1 MSALEKIAKACAFVI
16 FADGSIDK
24 AEIDSAKEIFKK
36 YGLDENKGKDL
47 LKKELDLFI
56 DESEEEKAEEADI
69 NIGELAIEDIDS
81 FEILKD
87 LTSIAVADGELST
100 AEVDVIHS
108 LAEAFGLDSRF
119 ATMAILNAVKS
130 NPSTK
135 ISLE

>member
-16 FADGSIDK
+16 FADGLIDR
-24 AEIDSAKEIFKK
+24 AEIDSAKKIFKK
-36 YGLDENKGKDL
+36 YGLDENKGEDL

-56 DESEEEKAEEADI
+56 DESEDEKTEDADI
-69 NIGELAIEDIDS
+69 YIGELALEDIDT
-81 FEILKD
+81 FEVLKD

-108 LAEAFGLDSRF
+108 LAESFCLDSRF